1 MMSEQNIAFNVE
13 GMSCENCARSIKNA
27 LMQLNGVYNVIVDI
41 ETKRVAIEYDDER
54 LNADILKG
62 TSEDLG
68 YIVK

>member
-54 LNADILKG
+54 LNDEIIRE
-62 TSEDLG
+62 TIEDRG
-68 YIVK
+68 FKIR